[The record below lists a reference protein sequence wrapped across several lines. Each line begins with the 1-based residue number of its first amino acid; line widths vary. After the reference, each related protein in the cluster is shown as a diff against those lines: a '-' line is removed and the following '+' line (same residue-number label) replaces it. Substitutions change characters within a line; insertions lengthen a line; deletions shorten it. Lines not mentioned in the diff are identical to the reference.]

1 MTSNDVIDLR
11 SEFADDQE
19 PADHAGAKRLAAG
32 LAALGLTLAP
42 RQGHVVEV
50 EIASED
56 LPALRLYLSEQ
67 GLRVD
72 LATRS
77 RLWVDP
83 QLPAAQIDAALA
95 AFGRYYAV
103 KQHAQATYALATR
116 PAGSATASAV
126 PPGLAELYGSLR

>member
-1 MTSNDVIDLR
+1 MTPNDVIDLR
-11 SEFADDQE
+11 SEFAGCGE
-19 PADHAGAKRLAAG
+19 SADSAGALRLAAG
-32 LAALGLTLAP
+32 LAALGLPVAP
-42 RQGHVVEV
+42 VQGSVVEV
-50 EIASED
+50 ELASED

-77 RLWVDP
+77 RLRVDP

-103 KQHAQATYALATR
+103 KQHAQATYAMATR
-116 PAGSATASAV
+116 PAGAAPASAL
-126 PPGLAELYGSLR
+126 PPGLAELYGSLM